1 MWILDGLN
9 LKVIENAG
17 AVKNGKI
24 YRIINRPSLEMA
36 LNGALTY

>member
-24 YRIINRPSLEMA
+24 ENDFY
-36 LNGALTY
+36 YFK